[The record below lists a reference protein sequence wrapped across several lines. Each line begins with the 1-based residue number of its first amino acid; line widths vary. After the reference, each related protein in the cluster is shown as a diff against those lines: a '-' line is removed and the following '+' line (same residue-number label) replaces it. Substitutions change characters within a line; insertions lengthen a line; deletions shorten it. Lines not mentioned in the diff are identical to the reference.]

1 MDRAKHVPVS
11 ESVCATLRR
20 LLSEATAR
28 PWRAQWHDP
37 DATRDSVATYNSRRW
52 WSVDRASGLV
62 GQVLRVMSTA
72 HGRASAN
79 AELVAT
85 AVNHLL
91 ALLDVADAAQAF
103 KAANRLVRALS
114 IAEVLPGTE
123 LPGGVSLGEAVDRQ
137 QETVEALFRALAR
150 LDPERVR

>member
-28 PWRAQWHDP
+28 PWRAQWHDS
-37 DATRDSVATYNSRRW
+37 DAPPAARW